1 MASNTTL
8 ESINFLF
15 FKPFIVNNS
24 VNNKSQDPDV
34 NFFHDNVSPLD
45 IRLYFT
51 KGF

>member
-24 VNNKSQDPDV
+24 ANNKSQDPDV
-34 NFFHDNVSPLD
+34 SF
-45 IRLYFT
+45 
-51 KGF
+51 